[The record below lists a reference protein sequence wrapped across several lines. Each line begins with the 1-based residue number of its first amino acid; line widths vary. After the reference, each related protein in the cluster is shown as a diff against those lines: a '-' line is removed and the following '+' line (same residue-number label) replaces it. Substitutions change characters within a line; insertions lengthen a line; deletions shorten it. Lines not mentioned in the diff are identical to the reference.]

1 MIPWTILLS
10 ISMGKHP
17 SNDFTRDLSA
27 IYCSYTVRKFY
38 VPISFSAK
46 KKIKSERCLKLYTK
60 TRMSTE

>member
-46 KKIKSERCLKLYTK
+46 KKLRVKDA
-60 TRMSTE
+60 